1 MPVVT
6 MMFTG
11 GHRSLTAAASFSPS
25 MEPGRSMSV
34 KIVHVVARFEDFDR
48 IVSVCHSD
56 NVVALVFER
65 FADVQ
70 AEPKFV
76 FDNKDQMSAPNPQAR
91 AQGIRSGEN
100 AIKREQTQF

>member
-1 MPVVT
+1 LAINKLLVGISSRRGAIMPVVT
-6 MMFTG
+6 MMF
-11 GHRSLTAAASFSPS
+11 
-25 MEPGRSMSV
+25 
-34 KIVHVVARFEDFDR
+34 VHVVARFEDFDR